1 MPLPNNRR
9 SVNVGNN
16 VFENLYV
23 YGDCKFDK
31 DVTVTDKITAG
42 SVTATTYYGDGSN
55 LSGVDSTSLK
65 DNEGTVIVQAETSG
79 VNITGIVT
87 ATSFTT
93 TSGTSSQFLKADGS
107 VDGTDYLVTVTYGTN
122 SGNTTYAY
130 PPSGYSIG
138 DLIGFIPS
146 RRTGH
151 FSGGVDNND
160 SIYCYY
166 SIDTDN
172 SRISITCYLSEQRAT
187 PTVNWMALW
196 RKS

>member
-1 MPLPNNRR
+1 MGLAPDKYTFG
-9 SVNVGNN
+9 SGDDFV
-16 VFENLYV
+16 ENLIV
-23 YGDCKFDK
+23 YGQLTGNLTG
-31 DVTVTDKITAG
+31 DVTGNVNAG
-42 SVTATTYYGDGSN
+42 IVTATTYYGDGSN

-93 TSGTSSQFLKADGS
+93 GIGTSEQFLKADGS
-107 VDGTDYLVTVTYGTN
+107 VDDTDYLVTVTYGTN
-122 SGNTTYAY
+122 SGTTTYAY
-130 PPSGYSIG
+130 PPSGYAIG

-151 FSGGVDNND
+151 FSGGVDGND

-166 SIDTDN
+166 SIDTAN